1 MKHLLLLL
9 LIISCWSCS
18 HRNIE
23 PKIVTSDLEHFWTA
37 YDAIHAE
44 RDTARH
50 LAMLDSLFLRRTTPG
65 QRAMIE
71 ARNYRPREY
80 LNAIRRYPAFWNSLR
95 ENTGNT
101 NRYSARIAAGI
112 RRLKNLYPNLTE
124 STIYYTMGVFRSPGT
139 GVDSLV
145 LIGTEFALGDTLID
159 TSDFPPPMGYVKRY
173 YRINPVDYLD
183 FLAVHEYV
191 HTQQEEIVNNLL
203 SQVLYEGI
211 AEWVAVRATGKPSPW
226 PAFEY
231 GAKNTDFVR
240 ERFEAQLFN
249 WRKQGNWLWND
260 TENEF
265 GVSDL
270 GYYVGYTIAD
280 GYYRQAEDKEKAIA
294 ELIELDYNDEPT
306 VERVVDASG
315 YLSAPLATLYQR
327 FEDQRPKVVDI
338 HPFDNGSQT
347 VDPDIDAITITF
359 SEPLSPRYRST
370 GYGPLGEDH
379 FPEVHAIDFAAGG
392 RSVIY
397 QVTLEADKQY
407 QLLLESGYRTETDNP
422 LQPYL
427 VEFKTRK

>member
-1 MKHLLLLL
+1 M
-9 LIISCWSCS
+9 
-18 HRNIE
+18 
-23 PKIVTSDLEHFWTA
+23 KIVTSDLEHFWA
-37 YDAIHAE
+37 ANDAIQAE

-50 LAMLDSLFLRRTTPG
+50 LAVLDSLFLRRATPG

-71 ARNYRPREY
+71 ARNYRPQEY
-80 LNAIRRYPAFWNSLR
+80 LDAIRRYPAFWNSLR
-95 ENTGNT
+95 ENTKNT
-101 NRYSARIAAGI
+101 DRYNAQIEAGI
-112 RRLKNLYPNLTE
+112 HQLKTLYPNLTE

-145 LIGTEFALGDTLID
+145 LIGTEFALGDTLVD
-159 TSDFPPPMGYVKRY
+159 TSEFPPQMDYVKRY
-173 YRINPVDYLD
+173 YQINPVDYLD

-203 SQVLYEGI
+203 SQVLYEGV
-211 AEWVAVRATGKPSPW
+211 AEWLAVRVTGKASPW
-226 PAFEY
+226 PAFAY
-231 GAKNTDFVR
+231 GAENTGFVR

-249 WRKQGNWLWND
+249 WRKQRNWLWND

-294 ELIELDYNDEPT
+294 ELIELDYNDEPA

-315 YLSAPLATLYQR
+315 YLSAPLAALYRR
-327 FEDQRPKVVDI
+327 FEDQRPNVVNI
-338 HPFDNGSQT
+338 LPFDNGSQA

-359 SEPLSPRYRST
+359 SEPLSSRFRST

-379 FPEVHAIDFAAGG
+379 FPEVHAIDFAADG
-392 RSVIY
+392 RSVTY
-397 QVTLEADKQY
+397 RVTLEAGKQY
-407 QLLLESGYRTETDNP
+407 QLLLESGYRTEADNP